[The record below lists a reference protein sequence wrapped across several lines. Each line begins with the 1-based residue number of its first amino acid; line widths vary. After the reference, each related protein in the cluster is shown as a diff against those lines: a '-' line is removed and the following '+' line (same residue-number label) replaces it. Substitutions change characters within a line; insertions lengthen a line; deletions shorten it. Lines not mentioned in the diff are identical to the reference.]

1 MSVIK
6 WRDSYN
12 TGVEQFDLEHHK
24 LVELIGVMFE
34 VVRGEST
41 KEIVENACK
50 EILSYA
56 EYHFANEEQAMKEVN
71 YPNLEEHIA
80 EHTRLKDE
88 AGKFQAIINYNFTE
102 GSTEFYHFLRNWLV
116 EHILG
121 CDMKYGPCLKT
132 RV

>member
-1 MSVIK
+1 
-6 WRDSYN
+6 
-12 TGVEQFDLEHHK
+12 
-24 LVELIGVMFE
+24 
-34 VVRGEST
+34 
-41 KEIVENACK
+41 VENACK

-80 EHTRLKDE
+80 EHARLKDE
-88 AGKFQAIINYNFTE
+88 AGKFQAIINNNFTE

-121 CDMKYGPCLKT
+121 CDMKYGPYLKSE
-132 RV
+132 V